1 MHVRVGTAGWSLP
14 AKPDAPG
21 THLAH
26 YARVLSC
33 AEINSSFYR
42 PHRAATWARWAAE
55 TPPDFR
61 LSIKA
66 PRLITHDAKLRDAE
80 PLLCAFFEQIE
91 PIRHKAGPI
100 LFQLPPSLVFDGSV
114 VAEFLAALR
123 QSYDGEV
130 ALEPRHSTWF
140 TPEADALLKEHAV
153 ARVAADPPKG
163 APEAA
168 LPGGGTALIYYRLH
182 GSPRTYF
189 SCYSDEW
196 LQTLAAALRSQPNAW
211 VIFDNTAHRH
221 AYANA
226 IRLQQILAEP

>member
-1 MHVRVGTAGWSLP
+1 MPVRVGTAGWSLP

-21 THLAH
+21 THLSH
-26 YARVLSC
+26 YARALSC

-61 LSIKA
+61 FSIKA
-66 PRLITHDAKLRDAE
+66 PRLITHEARLRDVG
-80 PLLCAFFEQIE
+80 PLLRAFFEQIE
-91 PIRHKAGPI
+91 PMRQKAGPI
-100 LFQLPPSLVFDGSV
+100 LFQLPPSLAFESSIAND
-114 VAEFLAALR
+114 FLAELR
-123 QSYDGEV
+123 RLYDGEAV
-130 ALEPRHSTWF
+130 LEPRHATWF
-140 TPEADALLKEHAV
+140 TPDADSLLKRHAV
-153 ARVAADPPKG
+153 ARVAADPPKA
-163 APEAA
+163 APPAGR
-168 LPGGGTALIYYRLH
+168 PGGDTTLVYYRLH

-196 LQTLAAALRSQPNAW
+196 LQTLAAAIRPHSNAW

-226 IRLQQILAEP
+226 LRLQELLAQP

>member
-1 MHVRVGTAGWSLP
+1 MPVRVGTAGWSLP

-21 THLAH
+21 THLSH
-26 YARVLSC
+26 YARALSC

-61 LSIKA
+61 FSIKA
-66 PRLITHDAKLRDAE
+66 PRLITHEARLRDVG
-80 PLLCAFFEQIE
+80 PLLRAFFEQIE
-91 PIRHKAGPI
+91 PMRQKVGPI
-100 LFQLPPSLVFDGSV
+100 LFQLPPSLAFEASIAND
-114 VAEFLAALR
+114 FLAELR
-123 QSYDGEV
+123 RLYDGEAV
-130 ALEPRHSTWF
+130 LEPRHATWF
-140 TPEADALLKEHAV
+140 TPDADSLLKRHAV
-153 ARVAADPPKG
+153 ARVAADPPKA
-163 APEAA
+163 APQAGQ
-168 LPGGGTALIYYRLH
+168 PGGDTTLVYYRLH

-196 LQTLAAALRSQPNAW
+196 LQTLAAAIRPRPNAW

-226 IRLQQILAEP
+226 LRLQELLAQP